1 MTDSHLAEQKATLR
15 KRFTAARLLRPA
27 DAGESLRL
35 SEQLGQF
42 CLDHGVRRAA
52 AYLPIAKEPDINPFL
67 DWAQGNL
74 ESLLLPQVRATDL
87 QWVKF
92 SGETQMGELGFLE
105 ASGTA
110 AELDKVDVV
119 FLPALAADLSM
130 NRLGKGKGFYDRAVG
145 SLPGAAKRPK
155 LVAIVFDE
163 ELVAQLPVEPH
174 DQKVDA
180 IFTPTKTVWG

>member
-15 KRFTAARLLRPA
+15 ERFKALRLLRSA
-27 DAGESLRL
+27 DADEAVRL

-52 AYLPIAKEPDINPFL
+52 AYLPIAGEPDINPFL
-67 DWAQGNL
+67 DWAQDNL
-74 ESLLLPQVRATDL
+74 EALLLPQVIATDL
-87 QWVKF
+87 RWVQF
-92 SGETQMGELGFLE
+92 SGATQEGELGFLE
-105 ASGTA
+105 ASGTPA
-110 AELDKVDVV
+110 ALDKVDVV

-130 NRLGKGKGFYDRAVG
+130 NRLGKGKGFYDRALSTFSG
-145 SLPGAAKRPK
+145 SPKRPK

-163 ELVAQLPVEPH
+163 EIVASLPAEQH

-180 IFTPTKTVWG
+180 LITPKKTVWG